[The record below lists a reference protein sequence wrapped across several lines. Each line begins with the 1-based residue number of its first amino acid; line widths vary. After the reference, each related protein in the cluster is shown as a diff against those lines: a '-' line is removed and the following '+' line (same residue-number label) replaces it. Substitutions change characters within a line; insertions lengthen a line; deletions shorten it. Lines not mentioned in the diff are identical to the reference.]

1 MTWKLIFVSF
11 LVMIL
16 LSGTALAGGE
26 DLPDPG
32 MLLDS
37 PFYFLK
43 TWGEGIVTF
52 FTFDN
57 VAKAE
62 RFIYLAEK
70 RLAEAKALAEKGKSD
85 SAQITILRYQEHL
98 EKALAKAREA
108 KEKGLDTD
116 EVLAKVSEA
125 TLKHLTV
132 LADVYEQVPDEAKP
146 AIQKAMEK
154 SIRGNEEALKAVSG
168 QKREEVLE
176 KSDKQRQDVEKRLN
190 KLREEGVPIPE
201 TRSSESYEVP
211 QMPEDQPSGPQR

>member
-132 LADVYEQVPDEAKP
+132 LADVYERVPDEAKP

-176 KSDKQRQDVEKRLN
+176 KSNKQRQDIEKRLN